1 MKEKEIDDKWHGFA
15 DFIGIEDQ
23 TLTPRRIKELLQ
35 DIIDSGMLKYADP
48 TALISFLDVN
58 KAANLGNNRHEAF
71 MKNLIPASKT
81 KSGLKKILD
90 YAYSDETVVDPP
102 NLTGHSE
109 EEVSEDDEIKQVTVD
124 DIYRNIDESKNP
136 LENKELEPTTKI
148 LKQTFVFESLS
159 DDANTMKFFVN
170 YFLHRLWRK
179 AFQNENEVL
188 TIKQDYDK
196 IKNNPK
202 RKFANQVYSTF
213 LSEYDGAKNL
223 KIPPSR
229 FQFKPYLMQR
239 YVAHKIKLAKRFAN
253 FSGTGS
259 GKTFSGVL
267 ASRLSNCKMTVIVCP
282 KHIVSQWKKRII
294 IPAEGPIFENS
305 EVVTGKEAFSEKR
318 DEAKHKFLILNWDKF
333 NQKLTVNH
341 IDQLRAQKIDMII
354 LDEIHMVKNEDSKRR
369 EGLEHLI
376 SNVKRK
382 NKEFKLLGLSATPI
396 INHLKEGKSL
406 LELITGIDYDDLQTR
421 PYLMNAVKLYQHLTN
436 ISIRYLVDY
445 KKANLLY
452 TDVEAPFPEKKDY
465 PHIRNSPLG
474 VEVLLTEARKSEIVD
489 RIDGP
494 TLIYTEYVGKI
505 PGHQCIVDMLGDAAK
520 QKVGEDNVGFYTGE
534 KADGLQ
540 LFLDGDIQVLIASR
554 PISVGVDDLQY
565 RCKNL
570 IFNSLPWTNAAYRQ
584 IIGRIVRTG
593 MDDRTVNIHHIRAR
607 FPGVLYDEITKLR
620 RIDYKKALADC
631 AVDGTMPEGVLVTPE
646 RATKEAMLWIERLNR
661 GEVSIVNRREWDR
674 QLTPAVEKKLL
685 RKLGDFSKMN
695 QAFAIANSSTMH
707 KKLIKEND
715 WFVRY
720 HELQERTDKTLKANP
735 RDYWIR
741 VLKGIG
747 ERKKIGDFGCGKAQ
761 IQDAIGLNVISFEHV
776 AIDDFTKVKCCDIG
790 NEKDLRKYLK
800 DGDLDIALFCRSLSC
815 GKNWKD
821 YIKNAYWCLAKE
833 GQLYIAE
840 TTSHMENKLKDLR
853 EVIKE
858 IGFKIYKDEEIGEHT
873 FIRAIKK

>member
-1 MKEKEIDDKWHGFA
+1 
-15 DFIGIEDQ
+15 
-23 TLTPRRIKELLQ
+23 
-35 DIIDSGMLKYADP
+35 
-48 TALISFLDVN
+48 
-58 KAANLGNNRHEAF
+58 
-71 MKNLIPASKT
+71 
-81 KSGLKKILD
+81 
-90 YAYSDETVVDPP
+90 
-102 NLTGHSE
+102 
-109 EEVSEDDEIKQVTVD
+109 
-124 DIYRNIDESKNP
+124 
-136 LENKELEPTTKI
+136 
-148 LKQTFVFESLS
+148 
-159 DDANTMKFFVN
+159 
-170 YFLHRLWRK
+170 
-179 AFQNENEVL
+179 
-188 TIKQDYDK
+188 
-196 IKNNPK
+196 
-202 RKFANQVYSTF
+202 
-213 LSEYDGAKNL
+213 
-223 KIPPSR
+223 
-229 FQFKPYLMQR
+229 
-239 YVAHKIKLAKRFAN
+239 
-253 FSGTGS
+253 
-259 GKTFSGVL
+259 
-267 ASRLSNCKMTVIVCP
+267 
-282 KHIVSQWKKRII
+282 
-294 IPAEGPIFENS
+294 
-305 EVVTGKEAFSEKR
+305 
-318 DEAKHKFLILNWDKF
+318 
-333 NQKLTVNH
+333 
-341 IDQLRAQKIDMII
+341 MII

-505 PGHQCIVDMLGDAAK
+505 PGHQCIVDILGDAAK

-707 KKLIKEND
+707 KKLIKENEFKLLD
-715 WFVRY
+715 ARSKERFDGKVKEPRPGVRSGSIEDSICLPY
-720 HELQERTDKTLKANP
+720 SECINP
-735 RDYWIR
+735 KDNSF
-741 VLKGIG
+741 LD
-747 ERKKIGDFGCGKAQ
+747 KKIIDENSIVLFMKGTKDAPVCGFSNTVVQLLNHYGVNYKDVNILEDPQ
-761 IQDAIGLNVISFEHV
+761 MRPDLSELSGWPTFPQLFVKGKLIGG
-776 AIDDFTKVKCCDIG
+776 ADIAVELHDNG
-790 NEKDLRKYLK
+790 EL
-800 DGDLDIALFCRSLSC
+800 LDILDV
-815 GKNWKD
+815 N
-821 YIKNAYWCLAKE
+821 
-833 GQLYIAE
+833 
-840 TTSHMENKLKDLR
+840 
-853 EVIKE
+853 
-858 IGFKIYKDEEIGEHT
+858 
-873 FIRAIKK
+873 